1 LIVVS
6 LDRSGARS
14 RCPSGRL
21 LAETNSPILVGLD
34 LFGHRIMLH
43 AALGMKMY
51 SIGTKES
58 YHGSHVQ
65 GYSMDGI
72 DWNDGY
78 NAGMSPVFGY
88 QLIAT

>member
-1 LIVVS
+1 
-6 LDRSGARS
+6 
-14 RCPSGRL
+14 
-21 LAETNSPILVGLD
+21 
-34 LFGHRIMLH
+34 MLH

-51 SIGTKES
+51 SPGTKER